1 MMDWMALSEMA
12 RPFWGVWLMIAFLG
26 IVVWAYWPKNKERF
40 EQDAR
45 IVFEDDLT
53 ETDHG

>member
-1 MMDWMALSEMA
+1 MDWMALSEMA